1 MTFNGSR
8 WVSADGQWVWDR
20 GQWQKAHPRRRRWLI
35 VLIVAVVAMPILGVV
50 SGVTYLSVATDAQ
63 PMASIGGCPSTAF
76 PLPAGSTVDEQAGL
90 VSDWPPHTLG
100 CWTANSEIGTEA
112 AAFAFYMEP
121 SNTPGWTVV
130 YAYPQTRAA
139 RFSSVTHRG
148 LFADVSVDSVHLVGH
163 SKTRLDLSVCF
174 CNPDRFVG

>member
-1 MTFNGSR
+1 
-8 WVSADGQWVWDR
+8 
-20 GQWQKAHPRRRRWLI
+20 
-35 VLIVAVVAMPILGVV
+35 MPILGVV

-121 SNTPGWTVV
+121 SNTPGWTGS
-130 YAYPQTRAA
+130 ANLCNDLLPFLRQPQPAAPKKELLVAQHLGHFVGPDTDRA
-139 RFSSVTHRG
+139 RFSSGTNGVHS
-148 LFADVSVDSVHLVGH
+148 SVPKHTSG
-163 SKTRLDLSVCF
+163 RL
-174 CNPDRFVG
+174 R